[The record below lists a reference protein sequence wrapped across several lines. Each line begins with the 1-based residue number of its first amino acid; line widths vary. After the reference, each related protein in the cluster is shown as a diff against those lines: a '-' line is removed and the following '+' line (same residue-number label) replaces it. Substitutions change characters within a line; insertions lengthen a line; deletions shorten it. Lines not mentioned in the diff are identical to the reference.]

1 MKRHAW
7 SRNCTLLLSVV
18 LVVLAPGVNAQRPTG
33 DGVIYYRIGGGT
45 ALRPPPNRLATSTPI
60 PASAELG
67 VNYSCLQFDALASL
81 LAGFDRALEL
91 LRNIDDVLAA
101 GLFALPMY
109 ILQRVNPGLY
119 DLLQNLLL
127 RADELV
133 NIATKTCEDIE
144 REVARGKNPYE
155 DWIVIS
161 RGTDWKTVIGS
172 GGLDVVSAK
181 EEIDA
186 NVGRSG
192 VVWLCNTRAGGE
204 GQPPILVVEDVTRAG
219 WNALMN
225 RESCATGS
233 AGSGGEETARLV
245 EIWSTPE
252 EAGAWTIRVLGDMV
266 VSTTAT
272 PDASQPGLGLL
283 LDYDETSQELVEALR
298 ALVAREEPPS
308 NENLEV
314 VSAPGTVITRQV
326 IEAIAER
333 DPAERDLLI
342 IKIAGQVA
350 LERTVEKALLAR
362 RLLLT
367 GRRDPNVA
375 ATPAPRQLEPFLA
388 ELERNID
395 DLLFETRVRRE
406 VVSHTA
412 EQVLTDEHR
421 RRAASR
427 GLVAPHEDVQPI
439 DEGAVRP

>member
-1 MKRHAW
+1 MKRQAW
-7 SRNCTLLLSVV
+7 LKQCALLLAGV
-18 LVVLAPGVNAQRPTG
+18 LIVLPPVANAQRPTG

-45 ALRPPPNRLATSTPI
+45 ALRTPANRQATSTPI
-60 PASAELG
+60 PASGELG

-81 LAGFDRALEL
+81 FAAFDRALAL
-91 LRNIDDVLAA
+91 LQNIDDVLAA
-101 GLFALPMY
+101 GLFALPLY
-109 ILQRVNPGLY
+109 ILQRANPGLY

-144 REVARGKNPYE
+144 RDVARGKNPYE

-172 GGLDVVSAK
+172 GGLDVVTAK
-181 EEIDA
+181 QEIDA
-186 NVGRSG
+186 NVGRNG
-192 VVWLCNTRAGGE
+192 VVWLCNERAGGE
-204 GQPPILVVEDVTRAG
+204 GQPPILVVGDVTRAG

-233 AGSGGEETARLV
+233 AGSGGEEPARIV
-245 EIWSTPE
+245 EIWPTPE
-252 EAGAWTIRVLGDMV
+252 EASAWTTRVLGDMV
-266 VSTTAT
+266 VRTTGE

-283 LDYDETSQELVEALR
+283 LDYDETSEELVEALR
-298 ALVAREEPPS
+298 VLVAQDMPPS
-308 NENLEV
+308 NENLEA

-333 DPAERDLLI
+333 DPAERELLI

-362 RLLLT
+362 RMLLT

-406 VVSHTA
+406 MVAHTA
-412 EQVLTDEHR
+412 ERVLTEDHR

-427 GLVAPHEDVQPI
+427 SLVTPHEDVQPI